1 MHSTIA
7 IVQIPLLLFASEI
20 EGGGGG
26 GQEGKGLQGVFDMK
40 TYKTMSR
47 LYLC

>member
-7 IVQIPLLLFASEI
+7 IVQIPLLPFASENRR
-20 EGGGGG
+20 GGG
-26 GQEGKGLQGVFDMK
+26 GQGGKGLQGVFDMK